1 MCFRFLDKCIGLIRM
16 ILIRLKNSDR
26 ISIGSGFSLRKGVIF
41 RIKKTGR
48 IIIGNNVFFNNYC
61 TLSSI
66 GEITIGNDCIFGE
79 GVRIYDHNHRYC
91 CSNIPIYEQGYKV
104 KPVIIGDNCWIG
116 SNVVILPGATIGDNS
131 VIGAGVVVYGRIP
144 EDSVVKNIQKLQ
156 IDKIE
161 RGSYSAH

>member
-1 MCFRFLDKCIGLIRM
+1 MFFRFLDKCIGLIRM
-16 ILIRLKNSDR
+16 IVIRLKNSDR

-91 CSNIPIYEQGYKV
+91 YSNIPIHEQGYKV

-144 EDSVVKNIQKLQ
+144 EDSVVKNIQELQ